1 MSIIQQEMKKRYE
14 NKLSSREVAPMMEI
28 EHSKLLRK
36 IDGINED
43 FRKAKIGFSK
53 YWIENTYKVEGQ
65 TRNYREF
72 LITKKGCEFLAHKT
86 TGTKGNLFTDK
97 YMDRFSEM
105 EQYIKEELKE
115 PKKLTAIEQ
124 LQLQNQAILEVNEK
138 VDKIQNDMPLFKAE
152 CDELQALVKKIGVG
166 LMGGKNAL
174 AYKNNSLRGKVYSD
188 MQHQLRREFGVDK
201 YSWIKH
207 SQFNQAKEIIR
218 NYELPTVLKDE
229 ITKINNQVSFE
240 EAM

>member
-1 MSIIQQEMKKRYE
+1 MQNQIEQ
-14 NKLSSREVAPMMEI
+14 KLDSREVAEMMEVS
-28 EHSKLLRK
+28 HPDLLRK

-43 FRKAKIGFSK
+43 FRKSKIAFSK
-53 YWIENTYKVEGQ
+53 YWQESSYQVVGQ
-65 TRNYREF
+65 TRNYRCF
-72 LITKKGCEFLAHKT
+72 LITKRGCEFLAHKT

-105 EQYIKEELKE
+105 EEYIKEEIKE

-152 CDELQALVKKIGVG
+152 CDELQASVRKIGIG
-166 LMGGKNAL
+166 LMGGKNAP
-174 AYKNNSLRGKVYSD
+174 AYKDNSLRGRVYSD
-188 MQHQLRREFGVDK
+188 IQQQLRREFGVDK

-207 SQFNQAKEIIR
+207 SQFNKAKEIIR
-218 NYELPTVLKDE
+218 DYQLPMALKKDIE
-229 ITKINNQVSFE
+229 QFNNQVTF
-240 EAM
+240 

>member
-1 MSIIQQEMKKRYE
+1 MNKQLE
-14 NKLSSREVAPMMEI
+14 NILSSREVYQMMDLKQ
-28 EHSKLLRK
+28 HSDLLRK
-36 IDGINED
+36 IDSINQD
-43 FRKAKIGFSK
+43 FRESKIAFSK

-65 TRNYREF
+65 TREYREF
-72 LITKKGCEFLAHKT
+72 LITKRGCEFLAHKT

-105 EQYIKEELKE
+105 EQYIKEEQQ
-115 PKKLTAIEQ
+115 PKKLSALEQ

-152 CDELQALVKKIGVG
+152 CDELQALVKKVGVG
-166 LMGGKNAL
+166 LMGGKNAP
-174 AYKNNSLRGKVYSD
+174 AYKDNSLRGRVYSD

-207 SQFNQAKEIIR
+207 SQFNQAKEIIT
-218 NYELPTVLKDE
+218 NYELPTVLKNE
-229 ITKINNQVSFE
+229 IIKANNQVSFE

>member
-1 MSIIQQEMKKRYE
+1 MNKQLE
-14 NKLSSREVAPMMEI
+14 NKLSSREVYKMMDLKQ
-28 EHSKLLRK
+28 HSDLLRK
-36 IDGINED
+36 IDAINED
-43 FRKAKIGFSK
+43 FRESKIAFSK
-53 YWIENTYKVEGQ
+53 YWIESTYKVEGQ
-65 TRNYREF
+65 TREYREF
-72 LITKKGCEFLAHKT
+72 LITKRGCEFLAHKT

-105 EQYIKEELKE
+105 EECIKEKIQQ
-115 PKKLTAIEQ
+115 PKKLSALEQ

-166 LMGGKNAL
+166 LMGGKNAP
-174 AYKNNSLRGKVYSD
+174 AYKDNSLRGKVYSD

-207 SQFNQAKEIIR
+207 SQFNQAKAIIS

-229 ITKINNQVSFE
+229 IARINNQVSFE